1 MMHRAKFHLVCAV
14 ALASALPGAVSAS
27 TVSFS
32 KVEIGFVGT
41 QHADL
46 NNDGR
51 EDFVYVDGDDGDVG
65 VVLSTGDGSYA
76 EPVVYS
82 LPQGADPVY
91 AVSVGIGDFNA
102 DGNADLVVSGTDNA
116 IHLFLNNGGGKFSH
130 KAAFALKGAGTLITV
145 GDFNHDGIM
154 DLVLTGSKL
163 SMWFG
168 NGKSGFTSGPG
179 TAFPPGIGGDYV
191 LLGDFD
197 GDGNADLAFGEYES
211 PNALVLYGDSKGH
224 FSKSSLIET
233 NDKYPRFVAADVN
246 SDGKTDIIATA
257 ANTGEKNLTVFY
269 GNAARTWTKG
279 TIIPTTHPPIEAT
292 AADVNGDGINDLI
305 VHEIPCN
312 SAGTDCVSILTRN
325 ANGTYNPQQTIAS
338 YQADE
343 TLTVLR
349 ATRNTK
355 PDISLGGMLLLNT
368 TPEKFP
374 SCAPPNAFEGIH
386 VCSPA
391 AGSAVDSP
399 VTFAVGA
406 AGQVAMRKVEVWA
419 DGKKLVEQLNGFS
432 GYTFLNHNLSLAQGS
447 HQITIFA
454 AGWDNSLQEK
464 KFSLT
469 VK

>member
-1 MMHRAKFHLVCAV
+1 MLPPAKFRLVFTV
-14 ALASALPGAVSAS
+14 ALACSLPGAVFAS

-51 EDFVYVDGDDGDVG
+51 EDFVSTDYDSGAFE
-65 VVLSTGDGSYA
+65 VVLSTGDGAYA
-76 EPVVYS
+76 APVFYT
-82 LPQGADPVY
+82 LPGGAD
-91 AVSVGIGDFNA
+91 SGSIGIGDFNA
-102 DGNADLVVSGTDNA
+102 DGNADLVVWGTDNA
-116 IHLFLNNGGGKFSH
+116 IHLFLNNGSGKFSH
-130 KAAFALKGAGTLITV
+130 KAAFAVKAGGSLITV

-154 DLVLTGSKL
+154 DLALTRSNL
-163 SMWFG
+163 TIWFG
-168 NGKSGFTSGPG
+168 NGKSGFTTGPS

-211 PNALVLYGDSKGH
+211 PDALVLYGNSTGH
-224 FSKSSLIET
+224 FPNSSSVRT
-233 NDKYPRFVAADVN
+233 DKAFVSFAAADVN
-246 SDGKTDIIATA
+246 GDGKMDIIATQSGSK
-257 ANTGEKNLTVFY
+257 TKQFSVFY
-269 GNAARTWTKG
+269 GNSARTWNNG
-279 TIIPTTHPPIEAT
+279 TIIPTTHVAIEAT

-305 VHEIPCN
+305 VHEIPCD

-325 ANGTYNPQQTIAS
+325 ANGTYNPQQTVAN
-338 YQADE
+338 YQADD
-343 TLTVLR
+343 TLTVVR

-368 TPEKFP
+368 TPGKFP

-391 AGSAVDSP
+391 AGSTVASP

-406 AGQVAMRKVEVWA
+406 AGQVAMRKAEVWV

-432 GYTFLNHNLSLAQGS
+432 GYTFLNHNLSLAKGT
-447 HQITIFA
+447 HRITIFA